1 MSMVKEICFVTGNPF
16 KVLHAR
22 VALRDFGVSV
32 VSKQVEM
39 IEPREEEPEMVARQ
53 KALQAF
59 KVLNQPLM
67 VEDSGLFILGLN
79 GFPKT
84 FIHFV
89 ERTIGV
95 ANIIKMM
102 AGVDNREV
110 EFHQSLA
117 YIEPGLSGPEIFS
130 YVDGGYTLADRVW
143 ETPSGEGWGEFDR
156 ILIPPGETKAL
167 CTFSPEWR
175 ARQDADKNKDTIH
188 YHQLAKWL
196 AGR

>member
-1 MSMVKEICFVTGNPF
+1 
-16 KVLHAR
+16 
-22 VALRDFGVSV
+22 
-32 VSKQVEM
+32 
-39 IEPREEEPEMVARQ
+39 
-53 KALQAF
+53 
-59 KVLNQPLM
+59 
-67 VEDSGLFILGLN
+67 
-79 GFPKT
+79 
-84 FIHFV
+84 
-89 ERTIGV
+89 
-95 ANIIKMM
+95 M

-117 YIEPGLSGPEIFS
+117 YIEPGLSWPEIFS